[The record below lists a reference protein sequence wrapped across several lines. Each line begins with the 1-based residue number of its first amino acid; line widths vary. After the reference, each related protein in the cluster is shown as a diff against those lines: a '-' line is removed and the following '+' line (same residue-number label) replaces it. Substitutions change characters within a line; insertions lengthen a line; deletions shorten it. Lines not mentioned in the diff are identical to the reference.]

1 MLYAWEQTRSNS
13 LKRNLS
19 VDRCFHK
26 KQSHPPSRGR
36 NSVQRRALSGVF
48 NSLNTV
54 EEPARA
60 EAGAKAEAEA
70 EAAAGEGVEDM
81 VGARAGAA
89 IEERWV

>member
-1 MLYAWEQTRSNS
+1 M
-13 LKRNLS
+13 
-19 VDRCFHK
+19 
-26 KQSHPPSRGR
+26 
-36 NSVQRRALSGVF
+36 QRRALSGVF

-89 IEERWV
+89 IEERMVD